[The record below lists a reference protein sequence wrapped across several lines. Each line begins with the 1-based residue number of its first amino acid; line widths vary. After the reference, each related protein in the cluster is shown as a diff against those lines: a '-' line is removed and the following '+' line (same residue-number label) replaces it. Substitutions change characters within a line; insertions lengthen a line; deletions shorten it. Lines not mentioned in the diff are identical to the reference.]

1 MINQKMFNQDF
12 KEFIALLNKNKVEYL
27 IVGGYAVGL
36 HGYPR
41 YTGDID
47 IWIKNSEANSE
58 KMVKILCEFGF
69 SSYDIKKEDFLKL
82 DNVIQLGYPP
92 YRIDLV
98 MSIDGVTFDECYTNR
113 VKKEIDEIELDFIG
127 YDELI
132 KNKKACGRDKD
143 INDINNLK

>member
-1 MINQKMFNQDF
+1 MFSQDF
-12 KEFIALLNKNKVEYL
+12 KEFIALLNKSKIEYL

-47 IWIKNSEANSE
+47 IWIKTNEANSE
-58 KMVKILCEFGF
+58 KMVKILNEFGF
-69 SSYDIKKEDFLKL
+69 NSYDIKKEDFLKL

-92 YRIDLV
+92 YRIDL
-98 MSIDGVTFDECYTNR
+98 MMLIDGVTFDECYANR
-113 VKKEIDEIELDFIG
+113 IKKEIDEIEIDFIG
-127 YDELI
+127 YDDLI
-132 KNKKACGRDKD
+132 KNKRASGRDKD

>member
-1 MINQKMFNQDF
+1 MFSQDF

-47 IWIKNSEANSE
+47 IWIKTNEANSE
-58 KMVKILCEFGF
+58 KMVKILNEFGF
-69 SSYDIKKEDFLKL
+69 NSYDIKKEDFLKL

-92 YRIDLV
+92 YRIDL
-98 MSIDGVTFDECYTNR
+98 MMLIDGVTFDECYANR
-113 VKKEIDEIELDFIG
+113 IKKEIDEIEIDFIG
-127 YDELI
+127 YDDLI
-132 KNKKACGRDKD
+132 KNKRASGREKD

>member
-1 MINQKMFNQDF
+1 MFSQDF
-12 KEFIALLNKNKVEYL
+12 KEFIALLNKSKIEYL

-47 IWIKNSEANSE
+47 IWIKTNEANSE
-58 KMVKILCEFGF
+58 KMVKILNEFGF
-69 SSYDIKKEDFLKL
+69 NSYDIKKEDFLKL

-92 YRIDLV
+92 YRIDLI
-98 MSIDGVTFDECYTNR
+98 MSIDGVTFDECYANR
-113 VKKEIDEIELDFIG
+113 VKKEIDEIKIDFIG
-127 YDELI
+127 FDDLI
-132 KNKKACGRDKD
+132 KNKRATGRDKD

>member
-1 MINQKMFNQDF
+1 MFSQDF
-12 KEFIALLNKNKVEYL
+12 KEFIALLNKSKIEYL

-47 IWIKNSEANSE
+47 IWIKTNEANSE
-58 KMVKILCEFGF
+58 KMVKILNEFGF
-69 SSYDIKKEDFLKL
+69 NSYDIKKEDFLKL

-92 YRIDLV
+92 YRIDLI
-98 MSIDGVTFDECYTNR
+98 MSIDGVTFDECYANR
-113 VKKEIDEIELDFIG
+113 VKKEIDEIEIDFIG
-127 YDELI
+127 YDDLI
-132 KNKKACGRDKD
+132 KNKRASGREKD

>member
-1 MINQKMFNQDF
+1 MFSQDF
-12 KEFIALLNKNKVEYL
+12 KEFIALLNKSKIEYL

-47 IWIKNSEANSE
+47 IWIKTNEANSE
-58 KMVKILCEFGF
+58 KMVKILNEFGF
-69 SSYDIKKEDFLKL
+69 NSYDIKKEDFLKL

-92 YRIDLV
+92 YRIDL
-98 MSIDGVTFDECYTNR
+98 MMLIDGVTFDECYANR
-113 VKKEIDEIELDFIG
+113 IKKEIDEIEIDFIG
-127 YDELI
+127 YDDLI
-132 KNKKACGRDKD
+132 KNKRASGREKD